1 MIGHNELEEYLG
13 TSSNRK
19 RIIGHTCLY
28 MDYIRESLHNEKLS
42 CEQKLKEIESLLKDD
57 YEFNKTIYEFADMHL
72 LKNYY

>member
-1 MIGHNELEEYLG
+1 MIGHKELEEYLG

-19 RIIGHTCLY
+19 RIIRNLCLH
-28 MDYIRESLHNEKLS
+28 MDFIRESLHNEKLTN
-42 CEQKLKEIESLLKDD
+42 EQKLKDIEGHLKDD